1 MRVLFYSMK
10 DFERPYLEEANIK
23 EHDLIMINEPLTLGT
38 AMLAKDCDAVCIFT
52 ADDASAPVLSKL
64 AHQGVR
70 YLAVR
75 AAGYDNVDLHAAAQ
89 LNIKVANVP
98 AYSPFAVAEHAV
110 SLMMALNRKTVRA
123 SKQVQQYNFT
133 LHNLV
138 GFDMH
143 RKTAGIIGTGR
154 TGEAIAAIL
163 HGFGCRLLAY
173 DVKKNKDLARRFG
186 VQYTDLATLCHESD
200 IITVHAS
207 LGEESKYLINK
218 DVISWMKKDV
228 MLINVARGAVVNTTD
243 VADALE
249 NGHIGYFGMDVYEH
263 EKGVFFN
270 DLRGRKMEDKLLCR
284 LLRMPNVL
292 ITPHQAFATREALH
306 NIAETTF
313 YNLHCWGKKLACKN
327 ELAVEVNGHS
337 YAMTAG

>member
-23 EHDLIMINEPLTLGT
+23 EHDLVMINEPLTLDT
-38 AMLAKDCDAVCIFT
+38 AMLAKDCEAVCIFT
-52 ADDASAPVLSKL
+52 SDDASAPVLSQL
-64 AHQGVR
+64 AQQGVR

-98 AYSPFAVAEHAV
+98 AYSPYAIAEHAV
-110 SLMMALNRKTVRA
+110 SLMLALNRKTVVA
-123 SKQVQQYNFT
+123 NKQVNQYNFT

-173 DVKKNKDLARRFG
+173 DVKKNKDLAQRFG
-186 VQYTDLATLCHESD
+186 VQYTDLATLCQESD
-200 IITVHAS
+200 IITIHAG
-207 LGEESKYLINK
+207 LNEDTRHLVNK
-218 DVISWMKKDV
+218 DVISWMKKGV
-228 MLINVARGAVVNTTD
+228 MLINVARGAVLNTAD

-249 NGHIGYFGMDVYEH
+249 GGHIGYFGMDVYEH
-263 EKGVFFN
+263 EKGVFFH
-270 DLRGRKMEDKLLCR
+270 DLRGKKMEDKLLCR

-292 ITPHQAFATREALH
+292 ITPHQAFATREALA

-313 YNLHCWGKKLACKN
+313 YNLHCWKKKLACKN
-327 ELAVEVNGHS
+327 ELAVAVNGHS
-337 YAMTAG
+337 CAVTVG

>member
-1 MRVLFYSMK
+1 MK
-10 DFERPYLEEANIK
+10 DFERPYLEEANLK
-23 EHDLIMINEPLTLGT
+23 EHDLVMINEPLTLDT
-38 AMLAKDCDAVCIFT
+38 ATLAKDCDAVCIFT
-52 ADDASAPVLSKL
+52 ADDASAPVLSQL
-64 AHQGVR
+64 AQQGVR

-89 LNIKVANVP
+89 LRIKVANVP
-98 AYSPFAVAEHAV
+98 AYSPFAIAEHAV
-110 SLMMALNRKTVRA
+110 SLMMALNRKTVVA
-123 SKQVQQYNFT
+123 GKQVQQYNFT

-154 TGEAIAAIL
+154 TGEAVAAIL

-173 DVKKNKDLARRFG
+173 DVRKNKDLAQRFG

-200 IITVHAS
+200 IITIHAG
-207 LGEESKYLINK
+207 LNEETRHLINK
-218 DVISWMKKDV
+218 DVIRRMKKGV
-228 MLINVARGAVVNTTD
+228 MLINVARGAVVNTAD
-243 VADALE
+243 VADALD

-263 EKGVFFN
+263 EKGVFFH
-270 DLRGRKMEDKLLCR
+270 DLRGKKMDDKLLCR

-292 ITPHQAFATREALH
+292 ITPHQAFATREALN

-313 YNLHCWGKKLACKN
+313 YNLHCWSKKLACKH
-327 ELAVEVNGHS
+327 ELAVEVNGHT
-337 YAMTAG
+337 YAMSAG

>member
-23 EHDLIMINEPLTLGT
+23 EHDLVMINEPLSLET
-38 AMLAKDCDAVCIFT
+38 ASLAKDCDAVCIFT
-52 ADDASAPVLSKL
+52 SDDASAPVLSKL
-64 AHQGVR
+64 AQQGVS
-70 YLAVR
+70 YLAIR

-98 AYSPFAVAEHAV
+98 AYSPYAIAEHAV
-110 SLMMALNRKTVRA
+110 SLMMALNRKTVKA
-123 SKQVQQYNFT
+123 HKQVQHYDFT
-133 LHNLV
+133 LHNLI

-143 RKTAGIIGTGR
+143 RKTAGIIGTGK

-163 HGFGCRLLAY
+163 HGFGCRVLAY
-173 DVKKNKDLARRFG
+173 DVKKNKDLANRYG
-186 VQYTDLATLCHESD
+186 VQYTDLATLCQESD
-200 IITVHAS
+200 IITVHAG
-207 LGEESKYLINK
+207 LNEESKHMINK
-218 DVISWMKKDV
+218 DVISWMKKGV
-228 MLINVARGAVVNTTD
+228 MLINVSRGAIVKTAD
-243 VADALE
+243 VADAVE

-313 YNLHCWGKKLACKN
+313 YNLHCWRKKLACKH
-327 ELAVEVNGHS
+327 ELAVAVNGHS
-337 YAMTAG
+337 YAMTVG

>member
-10 DFERPYLEEANIK
+10 DFERPYLEDANLK
-23 EHDLIMINEPLTLGT
+23 EHDLIMINEPLNLET
-38 AMLAKDCDAVCIFT
+38 ATLAKDCDAVCIFT

-64 AHQGVR
+64 AQQGVK

-98 AYSPFAVAEHAV
+98 NYSPFAIAEHAV
-110 SLMMALNRKTVRA
+110 SLMMALNRKTVQA
-123 SKQVQQYNFT
+123 TKQVQQYNFT

-143 RKTAGIIGTGR
+143 RKTVGIIGTGR
-154 TGEAIAAIL
+154 TGEALAAIL

-173 DVKKNKDLARRFG
+173 DIKKNKDLAQRFG
-186 VQYTDLATLCHESD
+186 IQYTDLATLCRESD
-200 IITVHAS
+200 IIAVHTS
-207 LGEESKYLINK
+207 LTEESKHLINK
-218 DVISWMKKDV
+218 DVISWMKKGV
-228 MLINVARGAVVNTTD
+228 MLINVARGALVKTAD

-263 EKGVFFN
+263 EKGIFFH

-292 ITPHQAFATREALH
+292 ITPHQAFATREALN

-313 YNLHCWGKKLACKN
+313 YNLHCWRKKLACKN
-327 ELAVEVNGHS
+327 ELAVAVNGHS
-337 YAMTAG
+337 YAMTVG

>member
-1 MRVLFYSMK
+1 MK
-10 DFERPYLEEANIK
+10 DFERPYLEEANLK
-23 EHDLIMINEPLTLGT
+23 EHDLVMINEPLTLDT
-38 AMLAKDCDAVCIFT
+38 AALAKDCDVVCIFT
-52 ADDASAPVLSKL
+52 SDDASAPVLNKL
-64 AHQGVR
+64 AQQGVK

-75 AAGYDNVDLHAAAQ
+75 AAGYDNVDLYAAAQ

-98 AYSPFAVAEHAV
+98 AYSPFAIAEHAV
-110 SLMMALNRKTVRA
+110 SLMMALNRKTVTA
-123 SKQVQQYNFT
+123 AKQVQQYNFT

-143 RKTAGIIGTGR
+143 RKTAGIIGTGH

-163 HGFGCRLLAY
+163 HGFGCRLLAC

-186 VQYTDLATLCHESD
+186 VQYTDLATLCSESD
-200 IITVHAS
+200 IITIHAG
-207 LGEESKYLINK
+207 LNEESRHLVNK
-218 DVISWMKKDV
+218 EVISWMKKGV
-228 MLINVARGAVVNTTD
+228 MLINVARGAVVNTAD

-249 NGHIGYFGMDVYEH
+249 SGHIGYFGMDVYEH
-263 EKGVFFN
+263 EKGIFFN

-313 YNLHCWGKKLACKN
+313 YNLHCWRKKLACKN
-327 ELAVEVNGHS
+327 ELSVMVNGHS
-337 YAMTAG
+337 YAMSAG